1 MAPPLL
7 LMVVHHKSM
16 NTKSYSVKILKDLVL
31 DITLGD
37 GVFEPTGTST
47 EIATAVNNYIITPG
61 KTLDLGCGS
70 GVVGLAL
77 AISKKING
85 KLFASDLSKEAV
97 SYLKINSDK
106 YGIDVDARSGSVFDP
121 WSEEKFDYI
130 IDDIS
135 GVSERIAEISPWF
148 KETACESGT
157 DGTRLVREAIEGSP
171 YHLNENGKFFFPIL
185 SLSNSERIISK
196 ANDVYNNVERISTKQ
211 WQMPKEMASFK
222 DELLILRD
230 NKIIDFEEKY
240 GWLLWSTDVFVAYNP
255 K

>member
-7 LMVVHHKSM
+7 LMVVHHKIMSI
-16 NTKSYSVKILKDLVL
+16 KSYSVKILKDLVL
-31 DITLGD
+31 DITLGS

-47 EIATAVNNYIITPG
+47 EIATAVNNYINIPG

-70 GVVGLAL
+70 RVVGLAL

-97 SYLKINSDK
+97 SYLRVNADK

-121 WSEEKFDYI
+121 WSEEKSDYI

-135 GVSERIAEISPWF
+135 GVAERIAEISPWF

-157 DGTRLVREAIEGSP
+157 DGTRLVREAIDRSP
-171 YHLNENGKFFFPIL
+171 NHLNENGKFFFPIL
-185 SLSNSERIISK
+185 SLTNSERIISK
-196 ANDVYNNVERISTKQ
+196 ANDIYNNVERISTKQ
-211 WQMPKEMASFK
+211 WQMPKEMTSCK
-222 DELLILRD
+222 DELLTLRD

-255 K
+255 R